1 MKQEITISGKNLSI
15 GYVHPKRKGDQ
26 KLYHNLSFELLRGEL
41 VCLLVANGSGKSTL
55 LRTLGKMQPA
65 LDGCISILNKDLNK
79 YQHKELAQLVG
90 VVLTDKSA
98 SGGFT
103 VREVVELGRYP
114 YTGFFG
120 QLDDQDRMVIDQAL
134 KDVGIAHKADNFLAD
149 LSDGERQKVMIA
161 KVLSQE
167 CPIIL
172 LDEPTAFLDIESRI
186 EIMSLLHD
194 LAHQKD
200 KTILLSTH
208 DIDLAFLLSD
218 RLWLLSKGVGLI
230 NGVPEDIILSGTVDN
245 FFSNDK
251 IAFNKYS
258 GSFHPIRSSER
269 KIYIDAQEEF
279 LFWTI
284 NLLLRL
290 NLDFTTNKEEA
301 IFTIEVKDQSTIRII
316 EDKDQ
321 KLFSSFG
328 NLASYLR
335 SYSIDSSAFSSHI

>member
-26 KLYHNLSFELLRGEL
+26 KLYHNLSFELLKGEL
-41 VCLLVANGSGKSTL
+41 VCLLGANGSGKSTL

-218 RLWLLSKGVGLI
+218 RLWLLSKEVGLI
-230 NGVPEDIILSGTVDN
+230 NGVPEDIILSGTIDN

-269 KIYIDAQEEF
+269 KIYVDAQEEF

-335 SYSIDSSAFSSHI
+335 SYSIDSSAFASHI

>member
-1 MKQEITISGKNLSI
+1 MEKEVVIEGVNLSI
-15 GYVHPKRKGDQ
+15 GYKNHKHKEDQ
-26 KLYHNLSFELLRGEL
+26 KLHHNLSFKLLKGEL
-41 VCLLVANGSGKSTL
+41 VCLLGANGSGKSTL
-55 LRTLGKMQPA
+55 LRTLGKMQPP
-65 LDGCISILNKDLNK
+65 LEGTVSIFNKQLYQ

-120 QLDDQDRMVIDQAL
+120 QLNKEDNKVIERAL
-134 KDVGIAHKADNFLAD
+134 NDVGISHKADNFLAD

-161 KVLSQE
+161 KALSQE

-194 LAHQKD
+194 LAHKQN

-208 DIDLAFLLSD
+208 DVDLAFLLSD
-218 RLWLLSKGVGLI
+218 RLWLLSKEIGLI
-230 NGVPEDIILSGTVDN
+230 NGVPEDIILSGTIDR
-245 FFSNDK
+245 FFSNNK

-258 GSFHPIRSSER
+258 GSFHPIRSSLKKVYVEAR
-269 KIYIDAQEEF
+269 DEF

-290 NLDFTTNKEEA
+290 NYDFTTQQEEA
-301 IFTIEVKDQSTIRII
+301 IFTIEVKDQTNIKLINKETIL
-316 EDKDQ
+316 
-321 KLFSSFG
+321 LFNSFEE
-328 NLASYLR
+328 LAIY
-335 SYSIDSSAFSSHI
+335 IKG